1 MRLVILISFLSLFFS
16 CQNNT
21 VYSNYYTFRD
31 NIWYADSSIVFNF
44 KNKTQENLKFNL
56 SLSYNNDYPFQNFY
70 TSYSLLD
77 SNKNIINSRM
87 VEYQLFEKKYG
98 YPLGSG
104 TFQYFVKDSVI
115 LEANNMLINSE
126 YTFLVKHSMRKNE
139 LNGINKIGLTITN

>member
-1 MRLVILISFLSLFFS
+1 MRLIILISFLSLFFS

-21 VYSNYYTFRD
+21 IYSNYYTFRD

-44 KNKTQENLKFNL
+44 KNKSQENLKFNL

-87 VEYQLFEKKYG
+87 LEYQLFEKKYG
-98 YPLGSG
+98 Y
-104 TFQYFVKDSVI
+104 
-115 LEANNMLINSE
+115 E
-126 YTFLVKHSMRKNE
+126 YTFLVKHSMRKKE
-139 LNGINKIGLTITN
+139 LHGINKIGLTITN

>member
-1 MRLVILISFLSLFFS
+1 MSLFFS

-31 NIWYADSSIVFNF
+31 NIWYADSSIVINF
-44 KNKTQENLKFNL
+44 KNKSQENLKFNL

-87 VEYQLFEKKYG
+87 LEYQQFEKKYG

-115 LEANNMLINSE
+115 LEADNMLIDSE

-139 LNGINKIGLTITN
+139 LNVINKIGLTITN

>member
-1 MRLVILISFLSLFFS
+1 MSLFFS

-21 VYSNYYTFRD
+21 VYSNYYKFRD

-44 KNKTQENLKFNL
+44 KNKSQENLKFNL

-87 VEYQLFEKKYG
+87 LEYQLFEKKYG

-115 LEANNMLINSE
+115 LEADNMLIDSE

>member
-1 MRLVILISFLSLFFS
+1 MSLFFS

-21 VYSNYYTFRD
+21 IYSNYYTFRD

-44 KNKTQENLKFNL
+44 KNKSQENLKFNL

-87 VEYQLFEKKYG
+87 LEYQLFEKKYG

-115 LEANNMLINSE
+115 LEADNMLIDSE